1 MPLLWV
7 SQNFWTVASASFY
20 RVNAV
25 LINGEEFATSLNPP
39 AASRRLKRFYE
50 STHHLAEEVHIMSD
64 QSRVFSGRALEV
76 LSRAPFDNGGL
87 QEARK
92 LKFKFD
98 KTDQKII
105 EWHNRSAQFHRQERQ
120 LEDESMAVFN
130 ISEFVKR
137 VKQMAPKLCEIE
149 IEYRMNG
156 SEEYPKRGV
165 FESLLAQL
173 IQLGPRLVLKHL
185 QFNIAARL
193 PMGVVSDLVHI
204 DIESSGIRHIA
215 HLARQNAATLQ
226 TFIMKTQGYG
236 LASELIKS
244 VDGGYVCYPRLR
256 VLKLSHPAD
265 IERYKCPSLP
275 GALPFPNLQRLNIA
289 VCYPFGDDVLF
300 RENAAILESL
310 VIETRQE
317 DITMLI
323 KSGVF
328 TPTSHPKLQCV
339 KIAYINF
346 LYSSRFGSYTD
357 RWKLLSNIA
366 PNAAVRSFPG
376 SRWSPIISSDTSVF
390 TDYPNI
396 QVLDLPEVSIEI
408 WDAIALIKTLP
419 LLSDLHSRMS
429 VVTPPLADLSIHEL
443 LAYVPSAYGP
453 MGQRFRCW
461 HVNGISGSVT
471 LTVRCVLLLALTC
484 PNFDYCAT
492 PTKQL
497 QEYMGEF
504 EKNINSDMFK
514 DHAPRLRRLLFTK

>member
-1 MPLLWV
+1 MMQYFSVFQLLPDHVVRMVVNHLVGSTRLLSIGITPDTVEHKLLLMPLLWV
-7 SQNFWTVASASFY
+7 SQNFRTVASASFY

-50 STHHLAEEVHIMSD
+50 STHHLAEEVHIMLD

-76 LSRAPFDNGGL
+76 LSRAPFDNGGF

-98 KTDQKII
+98 KTDREII

-120 LEDESMAVFN
+120 LEDESMVVFN

-137 VKQMAPKLCEIE
+137 VKQMAPKLYEIE
-149 IEYRMNG
+149 IEYRMSG
-156 SEEYPKRGV
+156 LEDYPKRGV
-165 FESLLAQL
+165 FELLLVQL

-193 PMGVVSDLVHI
+193 PVDIVSDLVHI

-265 IERYKCPSLP
+265 IEQYKCPPLP
-275 GALPFPNLQRLNIA
+275 GAMPFPNLQRVKIA
-289 VCYPFGDDVLF
+289 GCYPFGDDVLF
-300 RENAAILESL
+300 RGNAAKLESL
-310 VIETRQE
+310 VIETRLE

-328 TPTSHPKLQCV
+328 TPTSHPKL
-339 KIAYINF
+339 
-346 LYSSRFGSYTD
+346 
-357 RWKLLSNIA
+357 
-366 PNAAVRSFPG
+366 
-376 SRWSPIISSDTSVF
+376 
-390 TDYPNI
+390 
-396 QVLDLPEVSIEI
+396 
-408 WDAIALIKTLP
+408 
-419 LLSDLHSRMS
+419 
-429 VVTPPLADLSIHEL
+429 
-443 LAYVPSAYGP
+443 
-453 MGQRFRCW
+453 
-461 HVNGISGSVT
+461 
-471 LTVRCVLLLALTC
+471 
-484 PNFDYCAT
+484 
-492 PTKQL
+492 
-497 QEYMGEF
+497 
-504 EKNINSDMFK
+504 
-514 DHAPRLRRLLFTK
+514 